1 MMRIIRPWHFRK
13 TLNMNVLE
21 CVFSVE
27 YVRKGYVFEGLLIWE
42 DEEYMNLQGSY
53 PVIALN
59 FAGVKETTFEQAKKM
74 ICQIIKKL
82 YN

>member
-1 MMRIIRPWHFRK
+1 MLIIRPRHFRK
-13 TLNMNVLE
+13 NLNMNMLE
-21 CVFSVE
+21 RFFSVE
-27 YVRKGYVFEGLLIWE
+27 YVRKGNVFEGLLIWE
-42 DEEYMNLQGSY
+42 DEEYMKLQGSY